1 MIKLSKI
8 SKTKASPQSSLFEGT
23 DNLAKMNLL
32 PEKVRFL
39 GQGQFGDVWM
49 AKFSSGSSD
58 REEDDA
64 QGLFSTTLPCF
75 SIVIFILSD
84 SWPDTRE
91 Q

>member
-1 MIKLSKI
+1 
-8 SKTKASPQSSLFEGT
+8 
-23 DNLAKMNLL
+23 MNLL

-64 QGLFSTTLPCF
+64 QGLFSTLALPCF

-84 SWPDTRE
+84 SWPNARE

>member
-1 MIKLSKI
+1 
-8 SKTKASPQSSLFEGT
+8 
-23 DNLAKMNLL
+23 MNLL

-58 REEDDA
+58 REEDDGVA
-64 QGLFSTTLPCF
+64 QGLFSTLALPCF
-75 SIVIFILSD
+75 SIVISILSS
-84 SWPDTRE
+84 SWPNARE